1 MPRSLLMVGC
11 SEQLPNE
18 LRVYRL
24 VGTSCAGGVLL
35 NRTGATY
42 SATTGEVTPY
52 HEMLEHMLGLVLKN
66 VPSSRRD
73 RMRMALISRWNRDWG
88 VEAEDL
94 DHSRESAN
102 HHGSG
107 FPTEAA
113 ETYSS
118 PSGPWQ
124 RTIDSDGA
132 FEPRAALAAN

>member
-1 MPRSLLMVGC
+1 MPRSPLVVGC

-24 VGTSCAGGVLL
+24 MGTSGTGGVLL
-35 NRTGATY
+35 SRHGVMY

-52 HEMLEHMLGLVLKN
+52 HEMLERMLGLVLKN
-66 VPSSRRD
+66 VPSSLRG

-94 DHSRESAN
+94 GHGGDSAN
-102 HHGSG
+102 DNGSG
-107 FPTEAA
+107 VPTEAA
-113 ETYSS
+113 GTSSS
-118 PSGPWQ
+118 PSEPWQ
-124 RTIDSDGA
+124 STIDSDGA